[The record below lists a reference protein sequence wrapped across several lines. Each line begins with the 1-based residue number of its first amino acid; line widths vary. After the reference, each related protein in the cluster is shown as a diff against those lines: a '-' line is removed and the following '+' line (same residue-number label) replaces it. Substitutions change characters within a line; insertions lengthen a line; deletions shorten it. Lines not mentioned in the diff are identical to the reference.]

1 MSRKMNKALF
11 SLTCAAAALVAMPA
25 AAQTVAITGGKVVIG
40 DGSAPVE
47 GGTVVLRDGKVVAA
61 GAGIAVPAGA
71 KVVDATGRWVTPGLF
86 AGFSRL
92 GLIEVEGV
100 RETNDTSA
108 NSGDFSAAI
117 DIVPAINAK
126 VTPVAVNR
134 AAGIT
139 RAVVAPSTPAS
150 IFAGMGAVI
159 DLGDDYNA
167 VTKPRAFQFV
177 ELGETGSAKAGGS
190 RASAFLEF
198 RNGLIE
204 ARDFSNGQRG
214 VAAHPHDALLN
225 RQDVAALVPVVKGEI
240 RLLVH
245 VERSADILNVLK
257 LREEFPALKLVLVGA
272 SEGWLVADQ
281 IAAAR
286 VPVIASALND
296 LPSDFE
302 KTAAT
307 QSNIGRMKRAGV
319 TVAIG
324 MINDSDAH
332 KLHYSPQYAGN
343 LVALQRVPGA
353 TGLTWDQAFAAITS
367 GPAQA
372 IGVDAMLGSLQP
384 GRQGDVVIWDG
395 DPLELSSAPVA
406 VMIDGVQQ
414 PLDNRQARLRD
425 RYRTP
430 QEGALPKAYER

>member
-1 MSRKMNKALF
+1 MSRQMNKALLF
-11 SLTCAAAALVAMPA
+11 VSAAVTLLAAPV
-25 AAQTVAITGGKVVIG
+25 AAQTIAITGGKVVIG
-40 DGSAPVE
+40 DGSPPIE
-47 GGTVVLRDGKVVAA
+47 GGTVVVRDGKVVAA
-61 GAGIAVPAGA
+61 GAGVAVPAGA
-71 KVVDATGRWVTPGLF
+71 QVVDATGRWVTPGLF
-86 AGFSRL
+86 AGFSRI
-92 GLIEVEGV
+92 GLVEVEAV
-100 RETNDTSA
+100 RETNDSSA
-108 NSGDFSAAI
+108 NTGDFSAAI
-117 DIVPAINAK
+117 DVAPAINAK
-126 VTPVAVNR
+126 VTPIAVNR

-139 RAVVAPSTPAS
+139 RAVVAPEAPAS
-150 IFAGMGAVI
+150 IFAGMGALI

-167 VTKPRAFQFV
+167 VTKARAFQFV
-177 ELGETGSAKAGGS
+177 ELGETGSSKAGGS

-204 ARDFSNGQRG
+204 ARALANGQRG

-225 RQDVAALVPVVKGEI
+225 RQDAAALVPVVNGEMQ
-240 RLLVH
+240 LLVH
-245 VERSADILNVLK
+245 VERAADILNVLK
-257 LREEFPALKLVLVGA
+257 LREEFPALKLVLVGV
-272 SEGWLVADQ
+272 SEGWMVASQ
-281 IAAAR
+281 IAAAN

-343 LVALQRVPGA
+343 LVALQQVPGA
-353 TGLTWDQAFAAITS
+353 TGLTWDEAFAAISS

-372 IGVDAMLGSLQP
+372 LGVDAMLGSLRS

>member
-1 MSRKMNKALF
+1 
-11 SLTCAAAALVAMPA
+11 
-25 AAQTVAITGGKVVIG
+25 
-40 DGSAPVE
+40 
-47 GGTVVLRDGKVVAA
+47 
-61 GAGIAVPAGA
+61 
-71 KVVDATGRWVTPGLF
+71 VVDATGKCVTPGLF

-92 GLIEVEGV
+92 GLVEVEAV
-100 RETNDTSA
+100 NETNDSSA
-108 NSGDFSAAI
+108 SRGEFSAAI
-117 DIVPAINAK
+117 DVTPAINPK
-126 VTPVAVNR
+126 VSAVAVNR

-139 RAVVAPSTPAS
+139 RAVVAPIAPAA

-167 VTKPRAFQFV
+167 VTKGRAFQFV

-198 RNGLIE
+198 RNALIE
-204 ARDFSNGQRG
+204 ARALANGQRG
-214 VAAHPHDALLN
+214 VPAHPHDALLN
-225 RQDVAALVPVVKGEI
+225 RQDAAALVPVVNGEM

-245 VERSADILNVLK
+245 VERAADILNVLK
-257 LREEFPALKLVLVGA
+257 LREEFPALKLVLAGV
-272 SEGWLVADQ
+272 SEGWLVANQ
-281 IAAAR
+281 IAAAG

-296 LPSDFE
+296 LPSEFE

-319 TVAIG
+319 TVSIG
-324 MINDSDAH
+324 MINDNDAH
-332 KLHYSPQYAGN
+332 RLHYSPQYAGN
-343 LVALQRVPGA
+343 LVALQRIPGA
-353 TGLTWDQAFAAITS
+353 SGLTWDQAFAAISS

-372 IGVDAMLGSLQP
+372 LGIDAMLGSLKP

-430 QEGALPKAYER
+430 QEGALPKAYDR

>member
-1 MSRKMNKALF
+1 MMKSLLSMSV
-11 SLTCAAAALVAMPA
+11 AAAALLASPA
-25 AAQTVAITGGKVVIG
+25 LAQTVAITGGKVVIG
-40 DGSAPVE
+40 DGSAPIE

-61 GAGIAVPAGA
+61 GSGIAVPAGA
-71 KVVDATGRWVTPGLF
+71 QVVDASGRWVTPGLF

-92 GLIEVEGV
+92 GLVEVEAV
-100 RETNDTSA
+100 NETNDASA
-108 NSGDFSAAI
+108 SRGEFSAAI
-117 DIVPAINAK
+117 DVTPAINPK
-126 VTPVAVNR
+126 VSAVAVTR

-139 RAVVAPSTPAS
+139 RAVVAPIAPAA

-167 VTKPRAFQFV
+167 VTKARAFQFV

-198 RNGLIE
+198 RNALME
-204 ARDFSNGQRG
+204 AQDYARSMRPMGMR
-214 VAAHPHDALLN
+214 PHDALLT
-225 RQDVAALVPVVKGEI
+225 RQDAAALLPVVNGEI

-245 VERSADILNVLK
+245 VERAADILNVLK
-257 LREEFPALKLVLVGA
+257 LREEFPALKLVLAGV
-272 SEGWLVADQ
+272 SEGWLVANQ
-281 IAAAR
+281 IAAAG

-296 LPSDFE
+296 LPSEFE

-319 TVAIG
+319 TVSIG
-324 MINDSDAH
+324 MINDNDAH
-332 KLHYSPQYAGN
+332 RLHYSPQYAGN

-353 TGLTWDQAFAAITS
+353 SGLTWDQAFAAISS

-372 IGVDAMLGSLQP
+372 LGIDAMLGSLKP
-384 GRQGDVVIWDG
+384 GRVGDVVIWDG

-430 QEGALPKAYER
+430 QEGALPKAYDR

>member
-1 MSRKMNKALF
+1 MNKALLF
-11 SLTCAAAALVAMPA
+11 VSAAVTLLAAPV
-25 AAQTVAITGGKVVIG
+25 AAQTIAITGGKVVIG
-40 DGSAPVE
+40 DGSPPIE
-47 GGTVVLRDGKVVAA
+47 GGTVVVRDGKVVAA
-61 GAGIAVPAGA
+61 GAGVAVPAGA
-71 KVVDATGRWVTPGLF
+71 QVVDATGRWVTPGLF
-86 AGFSRL
+86 AGFSRI
-92 GLIEVEGV
+92 GLVEVEAV
-100 RETNDTSA
+100 RETNDSSA
-108 NSGDFSAAI
+108 NTGDFSAAI
-117 DIVPAINAK
+117 DVAPAINAK
-126 VTPVAVNR
+126 VTPIAVNR

-139 RAVVAPSTPAS
+139 RAVVAPEAPAS
-150 IFAGMGAVI
+150 IFAGMGALI

-167 VTKPRAFQFV
+167 VTKARAFQFV
-177 ELGETGSAKAGGS
+177 ELGETGSSKAGGS

-204 ARDFSNGQRG
+204 ARALANGQRG

-225 RQDVAALVPVVKGEI
+225 RQDAAALVPVVNGEMQ
-240 RLLVH
+240 LLVH
-245 VERSADILNVLK
+245 VERAADILNVLK
-257 LREEFPALKLVLVGA
+257 LREEFPALKLVLVGV
-272 SEGWLVADQ
+272 SEGWMVASQ
-281 IAAAR
+281 IAAAN

-343 LVALQRVPGA
+343 LVALQQVPGA
-353 TGLTWDQAFAAITS
+353 TGLTWDEAFAAISS

-372 IGVDAMLGSLQP
+372 LGVDAMLGSLRS

>member
-1 MSRKMNKALF
+1 MMK
-11 SLTCAAAALVAMPA
+11 SLLSLSVAAAALLASPA
-25 AAQTVAITGGKVVIG
+25 HAQTVAITGGKVVIG
-40 DGSAPVE
+40 DGSAPIE

-61 GAGIAVPAGA
+61 GSGVAVPAGA
-71 KVVDATGRWVTPGLF
+71 QVVDATGKWVTPGLF

-92 GLIEVEGV
+92 GLVEVEAV
-100 RETNDTSA
+100 NETNDSSA
-108 NSGDFSAAI
+108 SRGEFSAAI
-117 DIVPAINAK
+117 DVTPAINPK
-126 VTPVAVNR
+126 VSAVAVNR

-139 RAVVAPSTPAS
+139 RAVVAPIAPAA

-167 VTKPRAFQFV
+167 VTRARAFQFV

-198 RNGLIE
+198 RNALIE
-204 ARDFSNGQRG
+204 ARALANGQRG
-214 VAAHPHDALLN
+214 VPAHPHDALLN
-225 RQDVAALVPVVKGEI
+225 RQDAAALVPVVNGEM

-245 VERSADILNVLK
+245 VERAADILNVLK
-257 LREEFPALKLVLVGA
+257 LREEFPALKLVLAGV
-272 SEGWLVADQ
+272 SEGWLVANQ
-281 IAAAR
+281 IASAG

-296 LPSDFE
+296 LPSEFE

-319 TVAIG
+319 TVSIG
-324 MINDSDAH
+324 MINDNDAH
-332 KLHYSPQYAGN
+332 RLHYSPQYAGN

-353 TGLTWDQAFAAITS
+353 SGLTWDQAFAAISS

-372 IGVDAMLGSLQP
+372 LGIEAMLGSLKP
-384 GRQGDVVIWDG
+384 GRAGDVVIWDG

-430 QEGALPKAYER
+430 QEGALPKAYDR

>member
-1 MSRKMNKALF
+1 MSRTMKKALLLV
-11 SLTCAAAALVAMPA
+11 SATTALLAVPA
-25 AAQTVAITGGKVVIG
+25 SAQTVAITGGKLVIG
-40 DGSAPVE
+40 DGSAPIE

-61 GAGIAVPAGA
+61 GAGVAVPAGA
-71 KVVDATGRWVTPGLF
+71 QVVDATGRWVTPGLF

-92 GLIEVEGV
+92 GLVEVEAV
-100 RETNDTSA
+100 NETNDSSA
-108 NSGDFSAAI
+108 SRGDFSAAI

-126 VTPVAVNR
+126 VSAVAVNR

-139 RAVVAPSTPAS
+139 RAVVAPEAPAS
-150 IFAGMGAVI
+150 IFAGMGALI

-167 VTKPRAFQFV
+167 VTKGRAFQFV

-204 ARDFSNGQRG
+204 AQDYARSQRPMG
-214 VAAHPHDALLN
+214 MRPHDALLN
-225 RQDVAALVPVVKGEI
+225 RQDAAALLPVVNGDI

-245 VERSADILNVLK
+245 VERAADILNVIK
-257 LREEFPALKLVLVGA
+257 LREEFPALKLVLVGV
-272 SEGWLVADQ
+272 SEGWLVASQ
-281 IAAAR
+281 IAAAG

-296 LPSDFE
+296 LPSEFE

-324 MINDSDAH
+324 MINDNDSH
-332 KLHYSPQYAGN
+332 RLHYSPQYAGN
-343 LVALQRVPGA
+343 LVALQRIPGA
-353 TGLTWDQAFAAITS
+353 AGLTWDQAFAAISS

-372 IGVDAMLGSLQP
+372 MGVDAMLGSLKP
-384 GRQGDVVIWDG
+384 GRVGDVVIWDG

-425 RYRTP
+425 RYRSP

>member
-1 MSRKMNKALF
+1 MSRSMTKALLF
-11 SLTCAAAALVAMPA
+11 VSAAATLLTAPV
-25 AAQTVAITGGKVVIG
+25 AAQTIAITGGKVVVG
-40 DGSAPVE
+40 DGSAPIE

-61 GAGIAVPAGA
+61 GAGVTVPAGA
-71 KVVDATGRWVTPGLF
+71 QVIDATGRWVTPGLF
-86 AGFSRL
+86 AGFSRI
-92 GLIEVEGV
+92 GLIEVEAV
-100 RETNDTSA
+100 RETNDASA
-108 NSGDFSAAI
+108 NGGDFSAAI
-117 DIVPAINAK
+117 DVAPAINPK
-126 VTPVAVNR
+126 VTPIAVNR
-134 AAGIT
+134 TAGIT
-139 RAVVAPSTPAS
+139 RAVVAPQAPAA
-150 IFAGMGAVI
+150 IFAGMGALI

-167 VTKPRAFQFV
+167 VTKARAFQFV

-198 RNGLIE
+198 RNGLLE
-204 ARDFSNGQRG
+204 ARALANGQRG

-225 RQDVAALVPVVKGEI
+225 RQDAAALVPVVNGEMQ
-240 RLLVH
+240 LLVH
-245 VERSADILNVLK
+245 VERAADILNVLK
-257 LREEFPALKLVLVGA
+257 LRDEFPSLKLVLVGV
-272 SEGWLVADQ
+272 SEGWLVASQ
-281 IAAAR
+281 IAAAS

-353 TGLTWDQAFAAITS
+353 TGLTWDEAFAAISS

-372 IGVDAMLGSLQP
+372 LGVDAMLGSLKP

-414 PLDNRQARLRD
+414 PLDNRQAKLRE